1 MRALVLRG
9 NNDLVVE
16 DRPPADLDAGAVRLE
31 IIATG
36 ICGSDIHGY
45 TGENGRRF
53 PGQVMGHETVG
64 RVIEIGA
71 AAEGVPF
78 HIGDLVTV
86 NPVIGCGLCAACVSA
101 RSLECEESRVIG
113 VVPDISAAF
122 AETMVVPGRNVVPFP
137 AEAHP
142 LVGALVEPLAVGY
155 RAARR
160 GGVVAGSAVLVIGG
174 GPIGQAAALGAR
186 RLGADVVVT
195 EMSAPRADLLRALGF
210 AVFDPR
216 SAGLAESVGAALGR
230 EPEVVIDAV
239 GVSATVGEGLR
250 LARRGGTVVLVGMGL
265 PRVEID
271 AYRVSTQERTLIG
284 TFCYADDEF
293 ADTARW
299 AAENA
304 ETLERLVS
312 EVVDLDEAPDAF
324 RGLAD
329 GTSLASKILVRFAG
343 ARSVA
348 S

>member
-16 DRPPADLDAGAVRLE
+16 DRPTADLGADEVRIE

-64 RVIEIGA
+64 RVTEIGGG
-71 AAEGVPF
+71 AEGSALLL
-78 HIGDLVTV
+78 GDLVTV
-86 NPVIGCGLCAACVSA
+86 NPVIGCGRCAACMSS
-101 RSLECEESRVIG
+101 RSLECGESRVIG

-122 AETMVVPGRNVVPFP
+122 AETMVVPARNVVRFS
-137 AEAHP
+137 AERHP

-160 GGVVAGSAVLVIGG
+160 GGVTAGNAVLVIGG

-210 AVFDPR
+210 TVFDPR
-216 SAGLAESVGAALGR
+216 SEGLADSVAAVLGR
-230 EPEVVIDAV
+230 EPEIVIDAV
-239 GVSATVGEGLR
+239 GVSATVGEALR
-250 LARRGGTVVLVGMGL
+250 LSRRGGTIVLVGMGS
-265 PRVEID
+265 PRAEID
-271 AYRVSTQERTLIG
+271 AYRVSTQERTLVG

-304 ETLERLVS
+304 EMLEALVS
-312 EVVDLDEAPDAF
+312 EVVDLDQAPQAF
-324 RGLAD
+324 RELAE

-343 ARSVA
+343 ARAVA